1 MSARIGDRRLLWLIF
16 VVSLALR
23 FGAVGV
29 ALLMDVHPVN
39 DEWGYSQR
47 AHGWAAI
54 YGDLFSGDAPT
65 SEHWQQA
72 YQNGFQPPLHPM
84 ALGAAFATGLSSGVS
99 GRLLSALLTA
109 LATPLVFL
117 LTRRMAGRGAALAA
131 AVLHIIYPTFTFF
144 AHSLWAEP
152 LFILLLLGAVERAM
166 AAREA
171 DGRRRLFLAVAAGAC
186 AGLLCLTRT
195 AGLAF
200 MIVLPVAYLG
210 ERGHWHGRK
219 RAAVLMLAVAV
230 TVIAPWQ
237 MALHREEGRHAVLAT
252 SSGLNLAM
260 GNNPFVNEACGS
272 TWTDLAANI
281 ELLDDMAR
289 FAAENGIQPGYEG
302 FDYALAQ
309 IHADPAEA
317 VRRVGDR
324 LRLVWSAD
332 LFPVRQML
340 QAVCRPVPNG
350 LAGLHWLCYF
360 VAYLALM
367 VLIVR
372 GLLARSGVRHQGLIL
387 IMVTAGLLGPAAT
400 VGFSRL
406 HLPLFALLLPLAG
419 VAWARRHDPVPIS
432 RRVLMSLTMGLVA
445 WMATTSL
452 EPVIEH
458 QLAPSAWYRP
468 LVSRVAHAVGAE
480 ATFADQVIVTI
491 DPDGPEA
498 LRIAANPQR
507 VVTITQDVESV
518 ATVHMFGSDS
528 RTRARLVL
536 QPLPGDTDVLIDP
549 ISSDHGWR
557 WRDLGGEGLPG
568 VRLRWQGGVS
578 PVASSRGSALP
589 WSDNRLIN
597 TPSSRSPCA
606 R

>member
-1 MSARIGDRRLLWLIF
+1 LSARGGDRRLLWLIF
-16 VVSLALR
+16 AVSLALR

-29 ALLMDVHPVN
+29 ALLMDVRPVN

-54 YGDLFSGDAPT
+54 YGDLLSGEAPT

-84 ALGAAFATGLSSGVS
+84 VLGAAFATGVSSGVS

-109 LATPLVFL
+109 LATPVVFL
-117 LTRRMAGRGAALAA
+117 LARRMADRRAALAT
-131 AVLHIIYPTFTFF
+131 AVLHIVYPTFTFF

-152 LFILLLLGAVERAM
+152 LFILLLVGAVERAM
-166 AAREA
+166 AAREV
-171 DGRRRLFLAVAAGAC
+171 DGRRRLLMAATAGAC
-186 AGLLCLTRT
+186 AGMLCLTRT

-200 MIVLPVAYLG
+200 MLVLPVAFLG
-210 ERGHWHGRK
+210 ARRHWYGRK
-219 RAAVLMLAVAV
+219 RSAVIMLAVALA
-230 TVIAPWQ
+230 VITPWQ

-260 GNNPFVNEACGS
+260 GNNLFVNDGCGS
-272 TWTDLAANI
+272 TWTDLKANI
-281 ELLDDMAR
+281 KLLEDMAR
-289 FAAENGIQPGYEG
+289 FADERGIEPGHEG
-302 FDYALAQ
+302 VDYALDQ

-317 VRRVGDR
+317 ARRVGDR

-350 LAGLHWLCYF
+350 LAGLHWLFYF
-360 VAYLALM
+360 VSYLVMMSLF
-367 VLIVR
+367 VR
-372 GLLARSGVRHQGLIL
+372 GLLAGRAARHQGFVLA
-387 IMVTAGLLGPAAT
+387 MVAAGLIGPAAT

-419 VAWARRHDPVPIS
+419 VAWARRRESVPNS
-432 RRVLMSLTMGLVA
+432 RRVLMAATMGLVA

-458 QLAPSAWYRP
+458 QMAPSAWYRP
-468 LVSRVAHAVGAE
+468 LVSRVASAVGAE
-480 ATFADQVIVTI
+480 ATFADQIIVSI
-491 DPDGPEA
+491 NPDGPEA
-498 LRIAANPQR
+498 LRISANPVR
-507 VVTITQDVESV
+507 TVTIERDEELT
-518 ATVHMFGSDS
+518 ATVHVYGNDP

-536 QPLPGDTDVLIDP
+536 QPLPGETDVIIDP
-549 ISSDHGWR
+549 LSGDHSWR

-578 PVASSRGSALP
+578 SVPFESQ
-589 WSDNRLIN
+589 WE
-597 TPSSRSPCA
+597 
-606 R
+606 